1 MSQAPKLAAIVL
13 AAGSSTRMGQTKQ
26 LLRLNESTLLA
37 SVLQTIRAAQIPEIV
52 IVLGHNADEIRRS
65 LDAQTARIVLNP
77 NHAAGLSSSLQ
88 AGLAALAPATDAA
101 FIALADQPYVRAETY
116 TAVGDAYTRTR
127 APIVIPTHNG
137 KRGNPVLLARS
148 IFPELM
154 KLEGDVGARA
164 VFAHHAGEILK
175 VPVDDPGIL
184 IDFDTPE
191 DLATHGISSPRP
203 PRTDK

>member
-1 MSQAPKLAAIVL
+1 MTIS
-13 AAGSSTRMGQTKQ
+13 G
-26 LLRLNESTLLA
+26 
-37 SVLQTIRAAQIPEIV
+37 IRAAQIPEIV
-52 IVLGHNADEIRRS
+52 IVLGHNADEILRA
-65 LDAQTARIVLNP
+65 LDAQSARIVLNP

-116 TAVGDAYTRTR
+116 SALRNAYTRTR
-127 APIVIPTHNG
+127 APIVVPTHNG
-137 KRGNPVLLARS
+137 ARGNPVLLARS

-164 VFAHHAGEILK
+164 VFAHHAGEILR

-191 DLATHGISSPRP
+191 DLAEHGISSPRP